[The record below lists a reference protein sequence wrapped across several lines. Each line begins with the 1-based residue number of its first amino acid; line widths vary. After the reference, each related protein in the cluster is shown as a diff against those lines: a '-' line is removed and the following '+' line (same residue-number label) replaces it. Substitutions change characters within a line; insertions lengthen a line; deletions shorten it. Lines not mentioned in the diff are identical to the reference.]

1 MANKRQIKQYINV
14 SCADLFAE
22 CIAASLYSSK
32 ANEENVEALLHSII
46 KMESDFICRVSHPEP
61 GMKAKVYFNDLLT
74 KFHASATE
82 IIDQINN
89 LN

>member
-1 MANKRQIKQYINV
+1 MANKRQIKQYINMN
-14 SCADLFAE
+14 CADLFAE
-22 CIAASLYSSK
+22 CVAASLYSAK
-32 ANEENVEALLHSII
+32 ANEENVEALLQSIV

-61 GMKAKVYFNDLLT
+61 GMTPKHYFKDLIT
-74 KFHASATE
+74 KFHAGAVE